1 MSQNNSLLSIQ
12 NLTISFQNKKIV
24 DNFSLDLSPKKIT
37 ALIGKSGSGKSITA
51 LAIIGLLRGAKMS
64 GEIIFQNQNLLTL
77 NELDFCKIRGKE
89 IGFIFQDP
97 NVALNPLHKI
107 GKQITEAITIHNPK
121 ISKLNLENR
130 LDELLQMTELLAL
143 KSRLNDYPH
152 QLSGGQKQRV
162 MLAIA
167 LANNPKLLIAD
178 EPTTALDIKVQD
190 EILNLLLRLKN
201 DYGISILLISHNLR
215 AVKKIADEVV
225 LIGEDIDHNVKKKN
239 FNKDPNLEK
248 TNILTV
254 KNLSALKI
262 HDINFTLNL
271 GKNLGIIGESGSGK
285 STLALA
291 LCNLIKSSGEIVLFG
306 DKTWKRDEKFLRK
319 KIQIIFQDPFS
330 SLNSRMSVKEIITEG
345 LVIHKLT
352 VDENEINQLLLQ
364 LNLPLEIK
372 SRYPHELSGGQRQRV
387 AIARAIIL
395 KPQILILDEPTSAL
409 DIANQNEIIKLLLE
423 INYTQKT
430 SLILISHDLEM
441 VELIA
446 DEVLTIKDGKLV

>member
-162 MLAIA
+162 MLASA

-215 AVKKIADEVV
+215 AVKKIADEVGKRRV
-225 LIGEDIDHNVKKKN
+225 L
-239 FNKDPNLEK
+239 
-248 TNILTV
+248 
-254 KNLSALKI
+254 
-262 HDINFTLNL
+262 
-271 GKNLGIIGESGSGK
+271 GS
-285 STLALA
+285 
-291 LCNLIKSSGEIVLFG
+291 
-306 DKTWKRDEKFLRK
+306 
-319 KIQIIFQDPFS
+319 
-330 SLNSRMSVKEIITEG
+330 
-345 LVIHKLT
+345 IHKNNKF
-352 VDENEINQLLLQ
+352 VF
-364 LNLPLEIK
+364 
-372 SRYPHELSGGQRQRV
+372 V
-387 AIARAIIL
+387 L
-395 KPQILILDEPTSAL
+395 K
-409 DIANQNEIIKLLLE
+409 
-423 INYTQKT
+423 Y
-430 SLILISHDLEM
+430 
-441 VELIA
+441 
-446 DEVLTIKDGKLV
+446 